1 MPQITNMDVEQNNK
15 CGLCQLQVTNKGLQ
29 CDYCDK
35 WFHPACESLND
46 QEYVLMSAPRFKF
59 FCTACNDHA
68 TGILKFLHEVKKKN
82 EVMDKRIT
90 ECEKQLKSVTTFQK
104 EVEGNFPQM
113 VRDEVYEIRNKESK
127 IRNLAISNLPEIVD
141 DDNPEENTTQTVS
154 SFFREALDLGDIIV
168 KEAKR
173 INNPPGREGQTRMV
187 ITTLDTK
194 EMKYK
199 VLNKA
204 KDLRKSSNQTWKDVY
219 ISPDQTKKER
229 QLGYQLRQQL
239 RDRRAQGETNLII
252 RGNKIIT
259 ENQNAPSSRGNRGNR
274 GGPRGGRGGPRGG
287 RGGFHQT

>member
-1 MPQITNMDVEQNNK
+1 
-15 CGLCQLQVTNKGLQ
+15 
-29 CDYCDK
+29 
-35 WFHPACESLND
+35 
-46 QEYVLMSAPRFKF
+46 
-59 FCTACNDHA
+59 
-68 TGILKFLHEVKKKN
+68 
-82 EVMDKRIT
+82 
-90 ECEKQLKSVTTFQK
+90 
-104 EVEGNFPQM
+104 
-113 VRDEVYEIRNKESK
+113 
-127 IRNLAISNLPEIVD
+127 
-141 DDNPEENTTQTVS
+141 
-154 SFFREALDLGDIIV
+154 
-168 KEAKR
+168 
-173 INNPPGREGQTRMV
+173 
-187 ITTLDTK
+187 
-194 EMKYK
+194 MKYK